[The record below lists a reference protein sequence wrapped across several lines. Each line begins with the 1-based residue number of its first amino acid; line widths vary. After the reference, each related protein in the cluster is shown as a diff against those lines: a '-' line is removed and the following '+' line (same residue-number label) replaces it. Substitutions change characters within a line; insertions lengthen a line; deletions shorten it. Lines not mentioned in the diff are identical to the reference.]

1 MKLSPIRKFRRNNL
15 TTLDLQWRPE
25 APAPN
30 LRERK
35 ITGEGLRNSPILP
48 IRATPMTHPFRCLT
62 NPEILGRCRLPIHT
76 GLLCATAT
84 FIVCLA
90 GCSGD
95 GASRPNPEARQTGES
110 LFGGGGGSGDAS
122 IATNPAAD
130 AWSIV
135 IVAFYDRD
143 PYTGEPLPAA
153 QLEEV
158 HETARLSLHK
168 VQTSAG
174 LRNAYLARQGK
185 SLVLSYGRYPS
196 FDTPAAQADLR
207 RIQNM
212 VIEGERPFASALLV
226 PPDGADIGT
235 MPEFDLR
242 TVKSRFGSSAV
253 YTLQVGVYSRE
264 DGRPMSMAERADIRK
279 SAEQA
284 VVELR
289 RQGEL
294 AFYYHGPNRSMVTIG
309 IFGEEDNQVD
319 AIDGRVT
326 QSHDLL
332 TLRQR
337 HPLNLLNGRG
347 IRQRVPN
354 IPESD
359 PNAWRLQPSGLV
371 MIPES

>member
-1 MKLSPIRKFRRNNL
+1 MKLSPKRKSGHNCLYVNG
-15 TTLDLQWRPE
+15 LQPTS
-25 APAPN
+25 ATPAPN

-35 ITGEGLRNSPILP
+35 ISHRPLRNSPTFP
-48 IRATPMTHPFRCLT
+48 IRFTSMTNTIKCLT
-62 NPEILGRCRLPIHT
+62 NTEILGRCRSGLPLAAT
-76 GLLCATAT
+76 LLT
-84 FIVCLA
+84 LMLM
-90 GCSGD
+90 GCSGSGGSTPKQD
-95 GASRPNPEARQTGES
+95 TRQTGQA
-110 LFGGGGGSGDAS
+110 LFGAGGGAGSDAKAS
-122 IATNPAAD
+122 TTNPSAD

-168 VQTSAG
+168 VQTTAG

-185 SLVLSYGRYPS
+185 SLVLAHGRYPS
-196 FDTPAAQADLR
+196 FDSPAAQADLK

-235 MPEFDLR
+235 MPEYDLR

-264 DGRPMSMAERADIRK
+264 DGRPMSASERADIRK
-279 SAEQA
+279 AAEQA

-309 IFGEEDNQVD
+309 IFGEDDYRVD
-319 AIDGRVT
+319 AMDGRIT
-326 QSHDLL
+326 QSHELT
-332 TLRQR
+332 TLRER

-354 IPESD
+354 VPESN

-371 MIPES
+371 NIPES